1 MAKRMIIMLI
11 VVGVIFGGIF
21 GFQIFK
27 GQMIKKYL
35 ANQHAPAET
44 VTATHVGFADWQPTL
59 SAVGTLRAVRGV
71 DLSSEVAGQ
80 VREVLLK
87 SGTTVKAG
95 EVLVRLNDDTEVAQ
109 LRSLQAAAELS
120 NTTLKRDKAQLEAQ
134 AISQAVVDADIAD
147 LNSKNAL
154 VAQQQAVIAKKTI
167 RAPFSGKVGITTVN
181 PGQYINPG
189 DKLASLQTVDPILV
203 DFLVPQQALSQLK
216 IGQTVQIKSDANPN
230 AHYQG
235 KITAVDAK
243 VDSATRNIQVEAA
256 VANPKGDLLAGMF
269 ATAQVSTTAPIKY
282 LTLPQ
287 TAVAFNPYGEV
298 VFLISNGP
306 KDDKGNVTQV
316 VKQTFVTAGQT
327 RGDQVAITAGL
338 KEGDYV
344 VTNGQHKLKNGS
356 TIVVNNKVAP
366 SDSANPVV
374 GNED

>member
-134 AISQAVVDADIAD
+134 AISQAVVDADVAD

-189 DKLASLQTVDPILV
+189 DKLATLQTVDPILV
-203 DFLVPQQALSQLK
+203 DFLVPQQALNQLK
-216 IGQTVQIKSDANPN
+216 IGQSVQIKSDANPS
-230 AHYQG
+230 AHYLG

-243 VDSATRNIQVEAA
+243 VDAATRNIQVEAA
-256 VANPKGDLLAGMF
+256 VANPKGELLAGMF

-298 VFLISNGP
+298 VFLISDGP
-306 KDDKGNVTQV
+306 KDDKGNATQV

-356 TIVVNNKVAP
+356 TIVVNNKAAP

>member
-134 AISQAVVDADIAD
+134 AISQAVVDADVAD
-147 LNSKNAL
+147 LNSKKNAL
-154 VAQQQAVIAKKTI
+154 VAQQQAVIAKKNDP
-167 RAPFSGKVGITTVN
+167 RAVLGQGGHYHGQ
-181 PGQYINPG
+181 PGPIHQPG
-189 DKLASLQTVDPILV
+189 
-203 DFLVPQQALSQLK
+203 
-216 IGQTVQIKSDANPN
+216 
-230 AHYQG
+230 
-235 KITAVDAK
+235 
-243 VDSATRNIQVEAA
+243 
-256 VANPKGDLLAGMF
+256 
-269 ATAQVSTTAPIKY
+269 
-282 LTLPQ
+282 
-287 TAVAFNPYGEV
+287 
-298 VFLISNGP
+298 
-306 KDDKGNVTQV
+306 
-316 VKQTFVTAGQT
+316 
-327 RGDQVAITAGL
+327 
-338 KEGDYV
+338 
-344 VTNGQHKLKNGS
+344 
-356 TIVVNNKVAP
+356 
-366 SDSANPVV
+366 
-374 GNED
+374 